1 MKNLWIN
8 VKHYK
13 NNDNDDSDDDYE
25 GDGDDNDYKEDK
37 DYKVWGEAELNRI
50 VKRYDI
56 SF

>member
-13 NNDNDDSDDDYE
+13 NNDNDDSGVDYD
-25 GDGDDNDYKEDK
+25 GDGGDNDYKEDK
-37 DYKVWGEAELNRI
+37 DYKIWDEAELNRI
-50 VKRYDI
+50 VKRYDT